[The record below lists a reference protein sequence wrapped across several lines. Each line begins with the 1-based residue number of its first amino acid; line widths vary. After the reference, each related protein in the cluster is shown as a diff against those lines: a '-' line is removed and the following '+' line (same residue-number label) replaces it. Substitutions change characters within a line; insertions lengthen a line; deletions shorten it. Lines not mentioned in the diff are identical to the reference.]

1 MAVDHL
7 AEKLWQLLEQGRLPS
22 SRFAERDRTRLRS
35 LFETG
40 VLQEE
45 RSGAGKKVVVHDR
58 EAVERFFGQCFP
70 SGVDG
75 CPEELLPRSRAIA
88 ELRDSKKTR
97 ETIPPIALLRGFDGC
112 ELFVDGEVVPVVQ
125 WTNTA
130 GVAALR
136 IDDRQ
141 WRYDGTL
148 AIVENLEFFW
158 NMEKLNTGAQLALY
172 AQGRLSGRILN
183 WLATPGMLQ
192 ASILHCGDY
201 DPVGLDEY
209 LQIKTVCPGRT
220 KLYLPA
226 NLEVLLNRYGKRELL
241 QSSSSVLDRLRK
253 TEDQE
258 VRQIVKLLDQHGVGL
273 EQEAL
278 LLGAD
283 LLEQG

>member
-7 AEKLWQLLEQGRLPS
+7 AEKLWQLLEQGHLPA
-22 SRFAERDRTRLRS
+22 SRFAERDRIRLQS
-35 LFETG
+35 LFETR

-75 CPEELLPRSRAIA
+75 RPEELLPRSRAIA
-88 ELRDSKKTR
+88 ELRDSKKTS

-112 ELFVDGEVVPVVQ
+112 KLFVDGEAVAVVA

-158 NMEKLNTGAQLALY
+158 NIEKLNTGAQLALY
-172 AQGRLSGRILN
+172 AQGRLSGRILD
-183 WLATPGMLQ
+183 WLASPGMLQ

-209 LQIKTVCPGRT
+209 LRIKTACPGRT
-220 KLYLPA
+220 KLYLPV
-226 NLEVLLNRYGKRELL
+226 NLEVLLIRYGKKELL
-241 QSSSSVLDRLRK
+241 QSSTPVLDRLRK
-253 TEDQE
+253 TEDKE
-258 VRQIVKLLDQHGVGL
+258 VRQLVNLLDQYAVGL
-273 EQEAL
+273 EQEVL
-278 LLGAD
+278 LL
-283 LLEQG
+283 E

>member
-40 VLQEE
+40 VLQEV
-45 RSGAGKKVVVHDR
+45 RSGAGNKVVVHDR

-75 CPEELLPRSRAIA
+75 CPEEPLPRSRAIA

-125 WTNTA
+125 WTITA

-148 AIVENLEFFW
+148 AIVENLEF
-158 NMEKLNTGAQLALY
+158 
-172 AQGRLSGRILN
+172 
-183 WLATPGMLQ
+183 
-192 ASILHCGDY
+192 
-201 DPVGLDEY
+201 
-209 LQIKTVCPGRT
+209 
-220 KLYLPA
+220 
-226 NLEVLLNRYGKRELL
+226 
-241 QSSSSVLDRLRK
+241 
-253 TEDQE
+253 
-258 VRQIVKLLDQHGVGL
+258 
-273 EQEAL
+273 
-278 LLGAD
+278 
-283 LLEQG
+283 